1 MKKFSFFISIVLIIS
16 SCRGPNVAFVNPQ
29 PRFLESIEEIPVD
42 YQGEFI
48 EIGDGAEELIVV
60 RPTDITLNVDGE
72 VRTYDSLIV
81 KSNGN
86 YLYVNVLN
94 EQGYY
99 ELYVA
104 RLVRCLEYENI
115 KVMAGSIQEEDLNL
129 FNVIDK
135 YTIPS
140 PKSGFLGGDKSIHVL
155 DDLTVNQLNEYRNA
169 GYNGSA
175 LFAPYAE
182 YKRNK

>member
-16 SCRGPNVAFVNPQ
+16 SCRGPNVTFVNPQ

-60 RPTDITLNVDGE
+60 RPTDITLNVYGE

-135 YTIPS
+135 YTLFSKP
-140 PKSGFLGGDKSIHVL
+140 GLRGGDMDIHVL
-155 DDLTVNQLNEYRNA
+155 DDLTVNQLNQYINT
-169 GYNGSA
+169 GYNGSDI
-175 LFAPYAE
+175 FAPYAE

>member
-16 SCRGPNVAFVNPQ
+16 SCTGPNVAFVTPQ
-29 PRFLESIEEIPVD
+29 PRFLESIEDIPVD

-72 VRTYDSLIV
+72 VSTYDSLIV

-135 YTIPS
+135 YT
-140 PKSGFLGGDKSIHVL
+140 LGGNKDIHVL
-155 DDLTVNQLNEYRNA
+155 DDLTVNQLNQYINA
-169 GYNGSA
+169 GYSGSDI
-175 LFAPYAE
+175 FAPYAE

>member
-1 MKKFSFFISIVLIIS
+1 MKKFFFFISIVLF
-16 SCRGPNVAFVNPQ
+16 SCTGPNVAFVDPQ
-29 PRFLESIEEIPVD
+29 PIFLESIEEIPVD

-48 EIGDGAEELIVV
+48 EIGDEAEELIVV
-60 RPTDITLNVDGE
+60 TPTNITLNVDGE

-115 KVMAGSIQEEDLNL
+115 KVMAGAMGEEDLNF
-129 FNVIDK
+129 FNIIDK

-140 PKSGFLGGDKSIHVL
+140 SKSGFGDKSIHVL
-155 DDLTVNQLNEYRNA
+155 DDLTVNQLNQYINV
-169 GYNGSA
+169 GYNGSDI
-175 LFAPYAE
+175 FAPYAE